1 MITHKEQ
8 TAKII
13 HENIKTK
20 GLQLSI
26 VQKKKGQGTLINIS
40 LKIYKWLKNHMKRCS
55 ISLILRKIQIK
66 TNRMA
71 VIKNKILSVGKD
83 VEELKLLCIAAGNVK

>member
-26 VQKKKGQGTLINIS
+26 VQKKKRTRDFNKYFFEDIQMAKKSHEKMLNI
-40 LKIYKWLKNHMKRCS
+40 
-55 ISLILRKIQIK
+55 
-66 TNRMA
+66 TNP
-71 VIKNKILSVGKD
+71 
-83 VEELKLLCIAAGNVK
+83 